1 MLLMKKIVISSFSP
15 VLIASRDSQEKPIY
29 AIFAHRKIML
39 SCNFCLDVN
48 ISIVFSEESI
58 KSVELGIQT
67 CVFTRE
73 KTHMEQPTYCLSSL
87 FARCS

>member
-1 MLLMKKIVISSFSP
+1 MSSFSP

-39 SCNFCLDVN
+39 NYNFRLDRN
-48 ISIVFSEESI
+48 ISIVFSEDSI
-58 KSVELGIQT
+58 KSVGLGIQT

-73 KTHMEQPTYCLSSL
+73 KTNMEQQTYCLSGLS
-87 FARCS
+87 ARCS